1 MVTDQ
6 FSLSLPLSLS
16 LPIQLLRGKVVVGHA
31 LKNDFKA
38 LQVKHPKNE
47 VRLPLPNIHVAAP
60 KKS

>member
-1 MVTDQ
+1 MIKAVQ
-6 FSLSLPLSLS
+6 EALPRAGL
-16 LPIQLLRGKVVVGHA
+16 
-31 LKNDFKA
+31 KA